1 MVCPSPSRGLPVSQ
15 VVAFLK
21 AHPPV
26 AIILA
31 ALGIVA
37 LVFTI
42 LAILMMRAGVSLR
55 PLVFMGVFL
64 AIVGGPQVAFHLA
77 QAFEW
82 IPRRDL
88 TWIAAGDRAVVGY
101 IEDEAAL
108 AASGGVFANP
118 RAVFGADTDLDLI
131 TDMLQLGAAGP
142 FAGAEVAQMAMIAP
156 AGTMVV
162 ARYPDPADAREA
174 AERYLV
180 AAVGSVPAPG
190 SDGAVTVSRP
200 VGDVI
205 KVLVAG
211 RTLLVLSGADER
223 AVAARLAMA
232 PVTVA
237 RQESPGSDAA
247 REFWLYRPAVL
258 AALVLVLVAVA
269 TLWFFKGSAWAAST
283 PAVAGVEPLRQ
294 DALRQRLLAINQ
306 VDAPFTVA
314 EESPGGRIIVTWRFA
329 DARWVDM
336 ARAHGLRRTHRLL
349 LELDEARQVVR
360 PTEQFSALDWSAGPR
375 GGGLQWRTGMGIT
388 FFQLEHQQ
396 VFGLQL
402 DERGRFLPQLSYAY
416 TFNLQE
422 MKAPFIAATTQAG
435 WDWRPT
441 AWHGPSWLRWLTD

>member
-1 MVCPSPSRGLPVSQ
+1 MVCPSRGLPVSQ
-15 VVAFLK
+15 VMAFLK

-31 ALGIVA
+31 AFGIVA

-42 LAILMMRAGVSLR
+42 LAILMTRAGVSLR

-82 IPRRDL
+82 IPKREL
-88 TWIAAGDRAVVGY
+88 TWVAAGDRAVVAY
-101 IEDEAAL
+101 TEDEAAL
-108 AASGGVFANP
+108 AANNGVFANP
-118 RAVFGADTDLDLI
+118 RAVFGDDADLDLI

-142 FAGAEVAQMAMIAP
+142 FAGAEVAQMAMVPP
-156 AGTMVV
+156 AGTTVV
-162 ARYPDPADAREA
+162 ARYPDPAEARAA

-180 AAVGSVPAPG
+180 AAVGSAPAVG
-190 SDGAVTVSRP
+190 IDGTVTVSRP
-200 VGDVI
+200 VGDVM

-211 RTLLVLSGADER
+211 RTLLVLTGRDQRE
-223 AVAARLAMA
+223 VDARLAAA
-232 PVTVA
+232 PVSA
-237 RQESPGSDAA
+237 MRQESPGTAAA

-258 AALVLVLVAVA
+258 AALILVLVAVA

-283 PAVAGVEPLRQ
+283 PAVPGVEPLRQ

-314 EESPGGRIIVTWRFA
+314 EESPGGRIIVSWRFA
-329 DARWVDM
+329 DARWVDV

-349 LELDEARQVVR
+349 LELDETRHVVR

-375 GGGLQWRTGMGIT
+375 GGGVQWRTGRGIT
-388 FFQLEHQQ
+388 FFQVEHQR
-396 VFGLQL
+396 VFGVQV

-416 TFNLQE
+416 TFDLQE